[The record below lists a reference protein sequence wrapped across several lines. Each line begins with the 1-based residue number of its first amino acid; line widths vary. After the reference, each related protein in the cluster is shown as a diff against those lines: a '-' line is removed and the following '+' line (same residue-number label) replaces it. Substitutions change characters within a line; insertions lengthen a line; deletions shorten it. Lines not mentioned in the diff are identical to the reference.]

1 MRLAKYSLAV
11 LIFGFAPLARAQ
23 DLVAAHDFVAGL
35 YAAYHGKGPDYL
47 GRSAKAAFSPQL
59 LRLIRRAADATPADE
74 VGALDGDPICDCQDS
89 GGIRMA
95 DLKLTAGSRDRAT
108 ATVRLRFPNEF
119 RTLRLDLI
127 AVDGHWRVGDVHTKD
142 TPSLVAYLTQSLR
155 KPH

>member
-11 LIFGFAPLARAQ
+11 LIFGSAPLARAQ
-23 DLVAAHDFVAGL
+23 DLGAAHEFVAGL
-35 YAAYHGKGPDYL
+35 YAAYHGTGPDYL
-47 GRSAKAAFSPQL
+47 GREAKGTFSPQL
-59 LRLIRRAADATPADE
+59 LRLIRRAAAATPANE

-89 GGIRMA
+89 GGVRMA
-95 DLKLTAGSRDRAT
+95 DMKLTGGGLGRVT
-108 ATVRLRFPNEF
+108 ATVHLRFPDEF

-127 AVDGHWRVGDVHTKD
+127 AVDGHWRVSDVHTKD

>member
-23 DLVAAHDFVAGL
+23 DLGTAHEFVAGL

-47 GRSAKAAFSPQL
+47 GHDAKAAFSPQL
-59 LRLIRRAADATPADE
+59 LRLIRRAAATTPADE
-74 VGALDGDPICDCQDS
+74 VGAIDGDPICDCQDS
-89 GGIRMA
+89 SGIRMA
-95 DLKLTAGSRDRAT
+95 NLKLTRGPQGRAT
-108 ATVRLRFPNEF
+108 ATVRLRFPDEF

-127 AVDGHWRVGDVHTKD
+127 GVDGDWRVCDVHTKD